1 MEVIENIL
9 YYVVPFIILLGIL
22 VFVHE
27 LGHFLVARML
37 GVKVDEFSLGF
48 GKELWGKFDSKGT
61 RWKICAIPLGG
72 YCKFF
77 GDEDAASVSE
87 SDKLNSL
94 SEDEKKHVFQLMPPS
109 LRVLIAFAG
118 PAANYVFAI
127 LVFAA
132 IFFSFGKMT
141 YPPVV
146 GDVVVDGAAYKA
158 GVLKGDRI
166 LEINGHE
173 IKDFNDIRYEVD
185 LAVDGNV
192 NVKLLRNGEEKTLSF
207 DLINMTDTDTLDG
220 QALERPMLG
229 IKSVSNIELSHESLS
244 LFEALRDATI
254 ETWDIT
260 VATLRGVGQMIS
272 GKRSGDDVGG
282 IIRIAEMSG
291 DITKQNGILDFI
303 VFMALLSI
311 NLGLIN
317 LFPIPLLDGG
327 HIVICLVEMVTRRE
341 MGTRLKDLLFK
352 TGFALI
358 MALMIFAT
366 WNDIARLINR
376 WFA

>member
-1 MEVIENIL
+1 MEIISNIL
-9 YYVVPFIILLGIL
+9 YYVVPFFVLLGIL

-27 LGHFLVARML
+27 LGHFLVARAG
-37 GVKVDEFSLGF
+37 GVKVDEFSIGF
-48 GKELWGKFDSKGT
+48 GKELWGRTDKKGT
-61 RWKICAIPLGG
+61 HWKVCAIPLGG
-72 YCKFF
+72 YCKFY

-87 SDKLNSL
+87 SEKLKDI
-94 SEDEKKHVFQLMPPS
+94 SEEEKKHIFQFLAPS
-109 LRVLIAFAG
+109 KRMLIALAG
-118 PAANYVFAI
+118 PGANYLFAI
-127 LVFAA
+127 L
-132 IFFSFGKMT
+132 IFTLIFWGFGRMT
-141 YPPVV
+141 FPPVV
-146 GDVVVDGAAYKA
+146 GEVIPDSAAAKA
-158 GVLKGDRI
+158 GILKNDRI

-173 IKDFNDIRYEVD
+173 IKDFNGIRYEVD
-185 LAVDGNV
+185 LAVDGEV
-192 NVKLLRNGEEKTLSF
+192 EVKLLRDGQEKVLNFPLEVIEVTEYNGTVSKRAMLGVKSVNVVEL
-207 DLINMTDTDTLDG
+207 DDTD
-220 QALERPMLG
+220 
-229 IKSVSNIELSHESLS
+229 LS
-244 LFEALRDATI
+244 LWEALRDASI

-260 VATLRGVGQMIS
+260 SATLRGVGQMLT
-272 GKRSGDDVGG
+272 GERGGDDVGG

-291 DITKQNGILDFI
+291 DITKQNGIFDFV

-341 MGTRLKDLLFK
+341 MSVRVKDMLFR

-366 WNDIARLINR
+366 WNDIVRLLNR

>member
-1 MEVIENIL
+1 MEIISNIL
-9 YYVVPFIILLGIL
+9 YYVVPFLVLLGIL

-27 LGHFLVARML
+27 LGHFLVARAG
-37 GVKVDEFSLGF
+37 GVKVDEFSIGF
-48 GKELWGKFDSKGT
+48 GKELWGRTDKKGT
-61 RWKICAIPLGG
+61 HWKVCAIPLGG
-72 YCKFF
+72 YCKFY

-87 SDKLNSL
+87 SEKLKDI
-94 SEDEKKHVFQLMPPS
+94 SEEEKKHIFQFLAPS
-109 LRVLIAFAG
+109 KRMLIALAG
-118 PAANYVFAI
+118 PGANYLFAI
-127 LVFAA
+127 LIFTLVFWG
-132 IFFSFGKMT
+132 FGRMT
-141 YPPVV
+141 FPPVV
-146 GDVVVDGAAYKA
+146 GEVIPDSAAAKA
-158 GVLKGDRI
+158 GILKNDRI

-173 IKDFNDIRYEVD
+173 INDFNGIRYEVD
-185 LAVDGNV
+185 LAVDGKV
-192 NVKLLRNGEEKTLSF
+192 EVKLLRDGQEKVLNFPLEVIEVTEYNGTVSKRAMLGVKSVNVVEL
-207 DLINMTDTDTLDG
+207 DDTD
-220 QALERPMLG
+220 
-229 IKSVSNIELSHESLS
+229 LS
-244 LFEALRDATI
+244 LWEALRDASI

-260 VATLRGVGQMIS
+260 SATLRGVGQMLT
-272 GKRSGDDVGG
+272 GERGGDDVGG

-291 DITKQNGILDFI
+291 DMTKQNGIFDFV

-341 MGTRLKDLLFK
+341 MSVRVKDMLFR

-366 WNDIARLINR
+366 WNDIVRLVNR